1 MFEEDQ
7 DEVYKQTKRKTSAE
21 LWEESR
27 LDYMGHNKKML
38 NPDELDEIAQPDD
51 ENELEV
57 ELNEKEAPFLK
68 G

>member
-27 LDYMGHNKKML
+27 LDYMGHNKKIL
-38 NPDELDEIAQPDD
+38 NPDELDEIA
-51 ENELEV
+51 
-57 ELNEKEAPFLK
+57 
-68 G
+68 